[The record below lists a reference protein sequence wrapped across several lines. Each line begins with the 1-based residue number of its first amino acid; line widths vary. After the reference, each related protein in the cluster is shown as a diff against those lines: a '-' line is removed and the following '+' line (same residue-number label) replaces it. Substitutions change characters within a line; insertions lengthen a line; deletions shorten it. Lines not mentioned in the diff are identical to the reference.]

1 MSTLLLNAQNVSW
14 RIGGRTLFSGIDFS
28 VHTGEA
34 LELRGPNGS
43 GKSTLLRLLAKFQQP
58 HEGSVK
64 LNTRRVGFLGHKP
77 GLSGLLSVFENVK
90 WYCTLAKAHFT
101 DTELEER
108 LHQFELTHEKHTLVQ
123 ELSTGQVRRCA
134 LLCLCLAQYDL
145 WLLDEPTAALDSRGT
160 SVTQNLIEQHRKNSG
175 AVVMATHSTEPLSE
189 ATTVELNGT

>member
-1 MSTLLLNAQNVSW
+1 MSTLLLNARNISW

-28 VHTGEA
+28 VRTGEA

-58 HEGSVK
+58 HEGIVQ

-90 WYCTLAKAHFT
+90 WYCTLAKVHYT
-101 DTELEER
+101 DTELEDR
-108 LHQFELTHEKHTLVQ
+108 LHQFELTHEKQALVQ

-134 LLCLCLAQYDL
+134 LLCLSLAQYNL
-145 WLLDEPTAALDSRGT
+145 WLLDEPTAALDNRG
-160 SVTQNLIEQHRKNSG
+160 SSLTQNLIEQHRKNAG
-175 AVVMATHSTEPLSE
+175 AVVMATHSTDPIPE
-189 ATTVELNGT
+189 ATTVELNVT